1 MGLVIDMEDVSV
13 RRGGTQV
20 LSRLDWRVAP
30 GEHWVIM
37 GPNGSGKTT
46 LLQIAAARLFPT
58 TGTVRLLGEE
68 MGAVDVSE
76 LRQSIGWASGIAGD
90 AVPGAESVIDVV
102 LTGAWAV
109 AGRWREGYDARDE
122 QRALRLLDTWGL
134 AQLAHRSFGTL
145 SEGERKRALLARAV
159 MPDPELLLLDE
170 PGAGLDLGG
179 REGLM
184 RALAH
189 AARRPDTPT
198 MVLVTHH
205 VEEIP
210 VGFSHA
216 LLLREGGEVARG
228 PLRDVLTAHLVSE
241 AFGVPVTV
249 VERNGRWSAQGL
261 TPAGPESAGSL

>member
-1 MGLVIDMEDVSV
+1 MIDMVDVSV
-13 RRGGTQV
+13 RRGATHV
-20 LSRLDWRVAP
+20 LSRLDWTVMP
-30 GEHWVIM
+30 GEHWVVM

-68 MGAVDVSE
+68 LGAVDVAE
-76 LRQSIGWASGIAGD
+76 LRQYIGWASGVAGD
-90 AVPGAESVIDVV
+90 AVPHAESVGDVV

-109 AGRWREGYDARDE
+109 AGRWREGYDAHDE
-122 QRALRLLDTWGL
+122 HRALRLLHMWGL
-134 AQLAHRSFGTL
+134 AHLASRRFGTL
-145 SEGERKRALLARAV
+145 SEGERKRTLLARAM

-184 RALAH
+184 RALTLAT
-189 AARRPDTPT
+189 RRPDTPS

-210 VGFSHA
+210 AGFTHA
-216 LLLREGGEVARG
+216 MLLREGVPMACG
-228 PLRDVLTAHLVSE
+228 PVWDVLTETLVSE

-249 VERNGRWSAQGL
+249 VERDGRWSAQGRL
-261 TPAGPESAGSL
+261 AGGPESAGSL

>member
-1 MGLVIDMEDVSV
+1 MIDMVDVSV
-13 RRGGTQV
+13 RRGATHV
-20 LSRLDWRVAP
+20 LSRLDWTVMP
-30 GEHWVIM
+30 GEHWVVM

-68 MGAVDVSE
+68 LGAVDVAE
-76 LRQSIGWASGIAGD
+76 LRQSIGWASGVAGD
-90 AVPGAESVIDVV
+90 TVPHTESVGDVV

-109 AGRWREGYDARDE
+109 SGRWREGYEARDE
-122 QRALRLLDTWGL
+122 QRAHRLLRMWGL
-134 AQLAHRSFGTL
+134 ADLAGRMFGTL
-145 SEGERKRALLARAV
+145 SEGERKRTLLARAL

-184 RALAH
+184 RALSLAT
-189 AARRPDTPT
+189 RRPDTPS

-210 VGFSHA
+210 AGFTHA
-216 LLLREGGEVARG
+216 LLLREGVTMACG
-228 PLRDVLTAHLVSE
+228 PMQEVLTDTLVSQV
-241 AFGVPVTV
+241 FGVPVTI
-249 VERNGRWSAQGL
+249 VERDGRWAAQARMAEG
-261 TPAGPESAGSL
+261 PEFAGPL